1 MRSSKEKID
10 FKYNLKIYFEL
21 LKKHKWVFI
30 LLVFFILLIEASE
43 VVIPYL
49 FKIVTDNAT
58 EFISGALAKNAFIEI
73 LMGILVAYIVL
84 LLIKS
89 VFEWLH
95 IHMVNILDSN
105 LMMDLKRRFFN
116 HLIHLH
122 YGFHTSHKTGSLI
135 SKLLRGSGAI
145 ERFTDVIAFSVAPLL
160 FGFVVTGASIFYFDP
175 LSAFIVAIVMIVFVG
190 YSFFLQ
196 NLQKGANVKA
206 NENEDYEKGII
217 SDIFTNIDSI
227 KLFGKEFSI
236 KNKYKKIS
244 EMTRLSRLKHWN
256 FFRWMGGGQALIL
269 GIGTLA
275 LVYFPITKFLSG
287 ELSLGTLVFIYT
299 AFGNLVGLLYRF
311 VHGIRGYY
319 TSMADFQSLF
329 RYEKIHNEIK
339 DIPNARE
346 LNIRKGEIE
355 FRNVTFGYKKNKLFS
370 NFNLRVPEGKKVAL
384 VGHSGS
390 GKTTLI
396 RLLYR
401 LYDVDEGE
409 ILIDGRNI
417 KDFKQESLRSELSI
431 VSQECVLFDETIYNN
446 ILFSNPGAK
455 RNEVMQAMKFAQLY
469 KIVDTFQKK
478 EKTIV
483 GERGIKLS
491 GGEKQRV
498 SLARAILADK
508 KILVLDEP
516 TSSLDSKTE
525 SDIQKGMEEL
535 MKNRTSIIIA
545 HRLSTIMNSDMI
557 VVMEKGKIVQ
567 KGTHKQLIKK
577 KGVYM
582 ELWNLQKGGYIK

>member
-58 EFISGALAKNAFIEI
+58 EFISGALAKNAFIGI
-73 LMGILVAYIVL
+73 LMSILVAYIVL

>member
-1 MRSSKEKID
+1 MRQ
-10 FKYNLKIYFEL
+10 
-21 LKKHKWVFI
+21 
-30 LLVFFILLIEASE
+30 IE
-43 VVIPYL
+43 
-49 FKIVTDNAT
+49 
-58 EFISGALAKNAFIEI
+58 
-73 LMGILVAYIVL
+73 
-84 LLIKS
+84 
-89 VFEWLH
+89 
-95 IHMVNILDSN
+95 
-105 LMMDLKRRFFN
+105 
-116 HLIHLH
+116 
-122 YGFHTSHKTGSLI
+122 
-135 SKLLRGSGAI
+135 
-145 ERFTDVIAFSVAPLL
+145 
-160 FGFVVTGASIFYFDP
+160 
-175 LSAFIVAIVMIVFVG
+175 
-190 YSFFLQ
+190 
-196 NLQKGANVKA
+196 KA

-339 DIPNARE
+339 DIPNAKE

-535 MKNRTSIIIA
+535 MKNT
-545 HRLSTIMNSDMI
+545 LCL
-557 VVMEKGKIVQ
+557 GVQ
-567 KGTHKQLIKK
+567 
-577 KGVYM
+577 
-582 ELWNLQKGGYIK
+582 

>member
-339 DIPNARE
+339 DIPNAKE

>member
-49 FKIVTDNAT
+49 FKIITDNAT
-58 EFISGALAKNAFIEI
+58 EFISGALAKNAFIGI
-73 LMGILVAYIVL
+73 LMSILVAYIVL

>member
-49 FKIVTDNAT
+49 FKIITDNAT
-58 EFISGALAKNAFIEI
+58 EFISGALAKNAFIGI
-73 LMGILVAYIVL
+73 LMSILVAYIVL

-339 DIPNARE
+339 DIPNAKE